1 MIEPTTSIT
10 VGENKED
17 SDNNG
22 GIAIS
27 DNNGDIGVLTGV
39 DERITPNH
47 RNKDAPNSNIRSIMS
62 IEDGHRQTFLL
73 EEANNAYLT
82 LVSTFND
89 EVMNASNLLDES
101 NETSRIYRG
110 LLLGWTCDDGATVKE
125 LLTGRLQHDVGY
137 SSVHFQLDD
146 YSVKKS
152 PLPK

>member
-47 RNKDAPNSNIRSIMS
+47 RNKDAPNSNIRSINV
-62 IEDGHRQTFLL
+62 D
-73 EEANNAYLT
+73 
-82 LVSTFND
+82 
-89 EVMNASNLLDES
+89 
-101 NETSRIYRG
+101 
-110 LLLGWTCDDGATVKE
+110 
-125 LLTGRLQHDVGY
+125 
-137 SSVHFQLDD
+137 
-146 YSVKKS
+146 
-152 PLPK
+152 